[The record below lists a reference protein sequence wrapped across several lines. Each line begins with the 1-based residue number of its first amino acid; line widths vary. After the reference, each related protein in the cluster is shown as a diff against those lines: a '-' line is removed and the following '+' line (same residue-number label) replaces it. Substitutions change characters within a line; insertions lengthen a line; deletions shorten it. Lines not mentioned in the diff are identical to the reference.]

1 MLEEALTP
9 LLAAEDPVFAEDL
22 VAGLELREQGAGRP
36 YVVAAMI
43 ASADGHAT
51 VEGRSTGLGHPAD
64 RALLRSLRAGVDAVL
79 VGPATIR
86 AERYANMLDPGPR
99 SARAAAGWAALP
111 TVATITRSGDVP
123 WDVGL
128 FDEPDARVVV
138 FTGAAIEPPRTAAQ
152 VMTVQRTELTEVL
165 AHLHDRLGVRAVL
178 CEGGP
183 TLLRALVAADLL
195 DALFLTTAP
204 LLTAGDGPAPLA
216 GSALE
221 PPAPLALTRVYRAG
235 DHAFLQYQRP

>member
-1 MLEEALTP
+1 VLDEALIR
-9 LLAAEDPVFAEDL
+9 LAAAGDPVFAEDV
-22 VAGLELREQGAGRP
+22 VAGLDLRAAGGDRP
-36 YVVAAMI
+36 HVVAAMI
-43 ASADGHAT
+43 ASADGRAT
-51 VEGRSTGLGHPAD
+51 IDGRSTGLGHPAD

-86 AERYANMLDPGPR
+86 AERYANLLDPGPR
-99 SARAAAGWAALP
+99 SARRDAGWAPLP
-111 TVATITRSGDVP
+111 TIATISRSGDVP

-128 FDEPDARVVV
+128 FDEPDARVVI
-138 FTGAAIEPPRTAAQ
+138 FTTAEIEAPQTAAQ
-152 VMTVQRTELTEVL
+152 VMIVRRTEPAEVL
-165 AHLHDRLGVRAVL
+165 AHLHDRLDVRAVL

-195 DALFLTTAP
+195 DALFLTISP
-204 LLTAGDGPAPLA
+204 LLAAGDGPAPLA

-221 PPAPLALTRVYRAG
+221 PPARLVLTDVYRAG